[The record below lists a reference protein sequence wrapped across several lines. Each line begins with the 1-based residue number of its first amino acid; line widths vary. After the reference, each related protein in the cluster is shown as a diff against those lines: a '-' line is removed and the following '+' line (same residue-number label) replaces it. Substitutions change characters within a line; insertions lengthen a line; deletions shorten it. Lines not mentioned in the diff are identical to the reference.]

1 MNTPAFLK
9 KGDKVAIVCPASY
22 IKGDIDVALRIL
34 GDWGLRVAV
43 GNSVTSQFHQFAGT
57 DELRRQDLQTALDD
71 PEIKAIFAAR
81 GGYDTVRIID
91 QLDFSGFNKCP
102 KWIIGVRDLT
112 VLHSHLHNQVGVCSI
127 HVQMPKAFEERS
139 QAALSSLTSALVGES
154 AGLIYKQTICP
165 DRAGTGE
172 GRLIG
177 GNLA

>member
-34 GDWGLRVAV
+34 GDWGLHVTV

-81 GGYDTVRIID
+81 GG
-91 QLDFSGFNKCP
+91 
-102 KWIIGVRDLT
+102 
-112 VLHSHLHNQVGVCSI
+112 
-127 HVQMPKAFEERS
+127 
-139 QAALSSLTSALVGES
+139 
-154 AGLIYKQTICP
+154 
-165 DRAGTGE
+165 
-172 GRLIG
+172 
-177 GNLA
+177 